1 MDSSEERPLN
11 GIRVVDQAED
21 RGELCGRLLA
31 DLGAEV
37 IRVEPPGGSA
47 SRKLPPFHGGTS
59 LYFAV
64 RNLGEKS
71 VTLDLETAAGRGEL
85 DRLLAAS
92 DVWIH
97 SHLPSFLTTHDLD
110 PHDVLARHPR
120 LVITSVTDFGQSGP
134 YRDYAASD
142 AVIVAM
148 AGLLFRSGVLGKP
161 PLLPP
166 GSLAYDVAS
175 TTAAFATLS
184 ALWQRFTTGCGQ
196 HLDVSVMEAAA
207 QTSDW
212 ALPSYG
218 AASARGTP
226 YMETRTGSAP
236 IYTIYPCADGFVRLI
251 ILNKRQWRAMRAW
264 LGEPPVLQ
272 ADHFDFLLG
281 RLQIQYDILD
291 PMFSAF
297 FKDKGKLELAA
308 EAQRR
313 GIPMTPVM
321 SPEDVLAASHFIE
334 RGTFRESDAAPG
346 LRARIAE
353 GFFAFNDKRLGFKD
367 RAPAIGE
374 HNRDRIE
381 PRAAQK
387 AIARTPSRTLPFKGL
402 RVLDFGIGGVGVE
415 ASRLFAEYGADVI
428 KIETRAH
435 PDFIRVIFGTEM
447 NPSFASSSRCKR
459 SFGLNLSTEAG
470 RKIARRLVAI
480 SDLVIENSATGAMA
494 KMGVDY
500 ATMRSINPR
509 IVLASSQ
516 MTGATGAWKSW
527 IGFGPST
534 RAVGGMTWLWNFP
547 EGGMPPGSG
556 AIHPDHLAGRMLAVG
571 ALACLIGRER
581 TRCGGHMEVVQVE
594 VIVGLLA
601 DLMLKAALQPGSVA
615 PQGNHSERGAP
626 WGVFRCDGEERW
638 CVITI
643 RDDDEWRRF
652 RSAIGDPEWA
662 RDSRYATAA
671 GRLAARDEL
680 SERINEWTGARGDR
694 DVTRILQ
701 EAGVAAGFMMYASE
715 MPTDPHLVA
724 RRYPQPLEQPALGKT
739 IFEGPAFQAS
749 TIAEPLVR
757 PAPTLGEHTREI
769 CRTLLEMNDDEV
781 SKLIADGVLEE

>member
-1 MDSSEERPLN
+1 MASAEERPLS
-11 GIRVVDQAED
+11 GVRVVDQAEEK
-21 RGELCGRLLA
+21 GELCGRILA

-37 IRVEPPGGSA
+37 IRVEPPAGSP
-47 SRKLPPFHGGTS
+47 SRKLPPIHDGTS
-59 LYFAV
+59 LFFTV
-64 RNLGEKS
+64 RNLAKKS
-71 VTLDLETAAGRGEL
+71 VTIDLESTASRAEL

-92 DVWIH
+92 DVWID
-97 SHLPSFLTTHDLD
+97 SHLPSFLVAHDLD
-110 PHDVLARHPR
+110 PRDVLARHPN
-120 LVITSVTDFGQSGP
+120 LIITSITDFGHTGP
-134 YRDYAASD
+134 YRDYAATD

-148 AGLLFRSGVLGKP
+148 SGLLFRSGVLGKP

-166 GSLAYDVAS
+166 GSLAYDIAS

-184 ALWQRFTTGCGQ
+184 ALWQRIATGRGQ
-196 HLDVSVMEAAA
+196 HIDLSVMEAAS

-218 AASARGTP
+218 AAHARGTP

-236 IYTIYPCADGFVRLI
+236 IYTMYPCADGFVRLI

-264 LGEPPVLQ
+264 LGEPPEIQ

-281 RLQIQYDILD
+281 RMQIQYDILD

-297 FKDKGKLELAA
+297 FKDRGKLELAS

-321 SPEDVLAASHFIE
+321 SPDDVLATDHFIE
-334 RGTFRESDAAPG
+334 RGTFRESEAAPG
-346 LRARIAE
+346 LRERIAE
-353 GFFAFNDKRLGFKD
+353 GFFAFNGKRLGFKD

-374 HNRDRIE
+374 HNRDHISS
-381 PRAAQK
+381 RAAEK
-387 AIARTPSRTLPFKGL
+387 PATAPSSRALPFKGL

-428 KIETRAH
+428 KIETRKH
-435 PDFIRVIFGTEM
+435 PDFIRAIFGTEM
-447 NPSFASSSRCKR
+447 NPSFASSSRCKK
-459 SFGLNLSTEAG
+459 SIGLNLSTEAG
-470 RKIARRLVAI
+470 RKIIHRLVAI

-500 ATMRSINPR
+500 ATMRAINPR

-516 MTGATGAWKSW
+516 MTGATGGWKNW

-534 RAVGGMTWLWNFP
+534 RAASGMTWLWNFP

-571 ALACLIGRER
+571 ALASLIGRER
-581 TRCGGHMEVVQVE
+581 TRVGGHMEVVQLE
-594 VIVGLLA
+594 VIVGLLS
-601 DLMLKAALQPGSVA
+601 DLMLKAALKPGSVA
-615 PQGNHSERGAP
+615 PQGNNNERGAP
-626 WGVFRCDGEERW
+626 WGVFKCAGEERW

-652 RSAIGDPEWA
+652 RSAIGDPAWA
-662 RDSRYATAA
+662 RDSRYATTA

-680 SERINEWTGARGDR
+680 NARVNEWTGALSDR
-694 DVTRILQ
+694 EVTRILQ
-701 EAGVAAGFMMYASE
+701 EARVAAGFMMYASE
-715 MPTDPHLVA
+715 LPTDPHLVA
-724 RRYPQPLEQPALGKT
+724 RGYPQPLEQPALGKT
-739 IFEGPAFQAS
+739 IFEGPAFHA
-749 TIAEPLVR
+749 TGIAEPLVR
-757 PAPTLGEHTREI
+757 PAPGLGEHTREI

>member
-1 MDSSEERPLN
+1 MASAEARPLE
-11 GIRVVDQAED
+11 GVRVVDQAEEK
-21 RGELCGRLLA
+21 GELCGRLLA

-37 IRVEPPGGSA
+37 IRLEPPDGSP
-47 SRKLPPFHGGTS
+47 SRKLPPLHDGMS
-59 LYFAV
+59 LFFAV

-71 VTLDLETAAGRGEL
+71 VTIDLESAAGRGEL

-92 DVWIH
+92 DVWID
-97 SHLPSFLTTHDLD
+97 SHLPSYLMARDLD
-110 PHDVLARHPR
+110 PQNVLARHPH
-120 LVITSVTDFGQSGP
+120 LVVTSITDFGQTGP
-134 YRDYAASD
+134 YRDYAATD

-148 AGLLFRSGVLGKP
+148 SGLLFRSGVLGKP

-166 GSLAYDVAS
+166 GSLAYDIAS

-184 ALWQRFTTGCGQ
+184 ALWQRLITGRGQ
-196 HLDVSVMEAAA
+196 HIDLSVMEAAS

-218 AASARGTP
+218 AANARGTP

-236 IYTIYPCADGFVRLI
+236 IYTMYPCADGFVRLI
-251 ILNKRQWRAMRAW
+251 ILNKRQWRSMRAW
-264 LGEPPVLQ
+264 LGEPPELQ

-297 FKDKGKLELAA
+297 FKDRGKLELAS

-321 SPEDVLAASHFIE
+321 SPDDVLATDHFLE
-334 RGTFRESDAAPG
+334 RGTFRESEAAPG

-353 GFFAFNDKRLGFKD
+353 GFFTFNGKRLGFKD

-374 HNRDRIE
+374 HNHDRVE
-381 PRAAQK
+381 GRAAEK
-387 AIARTPSRTLPFKGL
+387 PAAATPLRALPFKGL

-415 ASRLFAEYGADVI
+415 ASRLFAEYGAEVI

-435 PDFIRVIFGTEM
+435 PDFIRAIFGTEM

-459 SFGLNLSTEAG
+459 SLGLNLSTEAG
-470 RKIARRLVAI
+470 RKIIHRLVAI

-500 ATMRSINPR
+500 ATMRAINPR

-516 MTGATGAWKSW
+516 MTGATGSWNNW

-534 RAVGGMTWLWNFP
+534 RAAGGMTWLWNFP

-571 ALACLIGRER
+571 ALASLIGRAR
-581 TRCGGHMEVVQVE
+581 TQAGGHMEVVQLE

-601 DLMLKAALQPGSVA
+601 DLMLKAALKPGSVA
-615 PQGNHSERGAP
+615 PQGNHNERGAP
-626 WGVFRCDGEERW
+626 WGVFKCAGEERW

-652 RSAIGDPEWA
+652 RGAIGDPEWA
-662 RDSRYATAA
+662 RDPRYATTA

-680 SERINEWTGARGDR
+680 NDRVNQWTGARSDR
-694 DVTRILQ
+694 EVTRILQ

-715 MPTDPHLVA
+715 MPTDPHLMA
-724 RRYPQPLEQPALGKT
+724 RGYPQPLEQPALGKT
-739 IFEGPAFQAS
+739 IFEGPAFHA
-749 TIAEPLVR
+749 TGIAEPLVR
-757 PAPTLGEHTREI
+757 PAPGLGEHTREI

-781 SKLIADGVLEE
+781 SRLIADGVLEE

>member
-1 MDSSEERPLN
+1 MASAEERPLN
-11 GIRVVDQAED
+11 GVRVVDQAEEK
-21 RGELCGRLLA
+21 GELCGRLLA

-37 IRVEPPGGSA
+37 IRVEPTGGSR
-47 SRKLPPFHGGTS
+47 SRKLPPIHDGTS
-59 LYFAV
+59 LYFTV

-71 VTLDLETAAGRGEL
+71 VTIDLESAAGRAQL
-85 DRLLAAS
+85 DQLLAAS
-92 DVWIH
+92 DVWID
-97 SHLPSFLTTHDLD
+97 SHLPSYLTAHHLD
-110 PHDVLARHPR
+110 PRDVLARHPH
-120 LVITSVTDFGQSGP
+120 LVITSITDFGHTGP

-148 AGLLFRSGVLGKP
+148 AGLLFRSGVIGKP
-161 PLLPP
+161 SLLPP
-166 GSLAYDVAS
+166 GSLAYDIAS

-184 ALWQRFTTGCGQ
+184 ALWQRIATGSGQ

-218 AASARGTP
+218 AAAARGTP
-226 YMETRTGSAP
+226 YMQTRTGSAP
-236 IYTIYPCADGFVRLI
+236 IYTMYPCADGFVRVI

-264 LGEPPVLQ
+264 LGEPAEIQ

-281 RLQIQYDILD
+281 RMQIQYDILD

-321 SPEDVLAASHFIE
+321 SPDDVLAADHFKE
-334 RGTFRESDAAPG
+334 SATFRESDAAPG
-346 LRARIAE
+346 LRARVAE
-353 GFFAFNDKRLGFKD
+353 GFFAFNGKRLGFKD
-367 RAPAIGE
+367 RAPVIGE
-374 HNRDRIE
+374 HNRDHIE
-381 PRAAQK
+381 PRAAEK
-387 AIARTPSRTLPFKGL
+387 PAAAAESRALPFKGL

-435 PDFIRVIFGTEM
+435 PDFIRAIFGTEM

-459 SFGLNLSTEAG
+459 SFGLNLTTEAG
-470 RKIARRLVAI
+470 RKIIHRLVAI

-500 ATMRSINPR
+500 ATMRAINPR

-534 RAVGGMTWLWNFP
+534 RAAGGMTWLWNFP

-556 AIHPDHLAGRMLAVG
+556 AIHPDHLAGRMLAVS
-571 ALACLIGRER
+571 ALAALLSRER
-581 TRCGGHMEVVQVE
+581 TQAGGHMEVVQLE
-594 VIVGLLA
+594 VIVGMLA
-601 DLMLKAALQPGSVA
+601 DLMLKAALKPGSVA
-615 PQGNHSERGAP
+615 PQGNNNERGAP
-626 WGVFRCDGEERW
+626 WGVFKCAGEERW

-652 RSAIGDPEWA
+652 RTAIGDPKWA
-662 RDSRYATAA
+662 RDSRYNTVA
-671 GRLAARDEL
+671 GRLTARDEL
-680 SERINEWTGARGDR
+680 NVHVNEWTGARSDR

-701 EAGVAAGFMMYASE
+701 EARVAAGFMMYASE

-724 RRYPQPLEQPALGKT
+724 RGYPQPLEQPALGKT
-739 IFEGPAFQAS
+739 IFEGPAFHA
-749 TIAEPLVR
+749 TGIAEPLVK
-757 PAPTLGEHTREI
+757 PAPGLGEHTREI

>member
-1 MDSSEERPLN
+1 MGSAEERPLS
-11 GIRVVDQAED
+11 GVRVVDQAEEK
-21 RGELCGRLLA
+21 GELCGRLLS

-37 IRVEPPGGSA
+37 IRVEPAGGSP
-47 SRKLPPFHGGTS
+47 SRDLPPFHDGTG
-59 LYFAV
+59 LFFAV

-71 VTLDLETAAGRGEL
+71 VTIDLETAAGRGEL
-85 DRLLAAS
+85 DRLLGDA
-92 DVWIH
+92 DVWID
-97 SHLPSFLTTHDLD
+97 SHLPSFLERHDLD
-110 PHDVLARHPR
+110 PQNVLARHSN
-120 LVITSVTDFGQSGP
+120 LVITSITDFGHTGP
-134 YRDYAASD
+134 YRDYAATD

-148 AGLLFRSGVLGKP
+148 SGLLFRSGVIGKP

-166 GSLAYDVAS
+166 GSLAYDIAS

-184 ALWQRFTTGCGQ
+184 ALWQRIATGRGQ
-196 HLDVSVMEAAA
+196 HIDVSVMEAAA

-212 ALPSYG
+212 ALPSFG
-218 AASARGTP
+218 AATARGTP

-236 IYTIYPCADGFVRLI
+236 IYTMYPCADGFVRLI
-251 ILNKRQWRAMRAW
+251 ILNQRQWRAMRAW
-264 LGEPPVLQ
+264 LGEPPEIQ

-281 RLQIQYDILD
+281 RMQIQYDILD

-297 FKDKGKLELAA
+297 FKDRGKLELAS

-321 SPEDVLAASHFIE
+321 SPDDVLAADHFIE
-334 RGTFRESDAAPG
+334 RGTFRESEAAPG
-346 LRARIAE
+346 VRARIAE
-353 GFFAFNDKRLGFKD
+353 GFFAFNGVRLGFKG

-374 HNRDRIE
+374 HNRDRIDSRTAE
-381 PRAAQK
+381 KLSAAS
-387 AIARTPSRTLPFKGL
+387 PSRALPFKGL

-428 KIETRAH
+428 MIETRAH
-435 PDFIRVIFGTEM
+435 PDFIRAIFGTEM

-459 SFGLNLSTEAG
+459 SLGLNLNTEAG
-470 RKIARRLVAI
+470 KKIIHRLVAI

-500 ATMRSINPR
+500 ATMRAINPR

-516 MTGATGAWKSW
+516 MTGARGAWKSW

-534 RAVGGMTWLWNFP
+534 RAAGGMTWLWNFP

-571 ALACLIGRER
+571 ALASLIGRER
-581 TRCGGHMEVVQVE
+581 TQAGGHMEVVQLE

-601 DLMLKAALQPGSVA
+601 DLMLKAALKPGSVA
-615 PQGNHSERGAP
+615 PQGNHNERGAA
-626 WGVFRCDGEERW
+626 WGVFRCAGEERW

-643 RDDDEWRRF
+643 RDDEEWRRF
-652 RSAIGDPEWA
+652 RIAIGDPEWA
-662 RDSRYATAA
+662 RDSRFTTTA
-671 GRLAARDEL
+671 GRLAARDQVN
-680 SERINEWTGARGDR
+680 ERVSEWTSSRADR
-694 DVTRILQ
+694 EVTRTLQ

-715 MPTDPHLVA
+715 MPNDPHLVA
-724 RRYPQPLEQPALGKT
+724 RGYPQPLEQPALGKT
-739 IFEGPAFQAS
+739 IFEGPAFHA
-749 TIAEPLVR
+749 TGIAEPLVR
-757 PAPTLGEHTREI
+757 PAPGLGEHTREI
-769 CRTLLEMNDDEV
+769 CRSLLEMNDDEV
-781 SKLIADGVLEE
+781 SRLISEGVLEE